1 MQQLV
6 LFGPVGGEERG
17 NTVMPVPKRPS
28 RSTISDRPEGDSSR
42 GCLSMAPT
50 RDSSSSQVPYGEKG
64 DREGEV
70 SAADC
75 LGRSSGGARDDLP
88 RRRIPPSLL
97 GFAADFTASS
107 RKLQFPVYLWS
118 TCPPRE

>member
-1 MQQLV
+1 
-6 LFGPVGGEERG
+6 
-17 NTVMPVPKRPS
+17 
-28 RSTISDRPEGDSSR
+28 
-42 GCLSMAPT
+42 MAPT

-75 LGRSSGGARDDLP
+75 LGRSSEGARDDLP

-107 RKLQFPVYLWS
+107 RKLQFLVLSVLNLSYKRVNKNILD
-118 TCPPRE
+118 RY